1 MLQTPINVEPSNGQL
16 RYKGANDYV
25 EKRFTFQGDLLTFV
39 QGVVDDMEYNPNSIG
54 TTPSGFHILYN
65 SPADGHM
72 SAMHNGETF
81 ISYDPNHWMGNLMT
95 AGHNYKHKFRLF
107 QHYPQGM
114 TISGRS
120 VAGEPMAD
128 MYYARGNIYQKGVSA
143 YSNQKAYKPG
153 EVASNSGYTY
163 ACNTEITKNEED
175 DYNSD
180 GSSFNTD
187 HWTRVYD
194 YQTVIQPNLDN
205 IKEPFY
211 YEWDDES
218 SIHHKILLG
227 AIYMEVQYERHM
239 VAAYDKTTGI
249 VSFQKVT
256 FVNRTIGEDEQAYT
270 VREVDSI
277 TNDSL
282 NTSSKFRLM
291 YQSPYKMY
299 VNYLETGWYD
309 FKYRTRPNV
318 TTEIKYTA
326 SNQPNS
332 DDSADD
338 LRGVKNGIACN
349 GTYSQNEAV
358 GLKWYQYNLYAI
370 DGAEYDNTQA
380 YNIGDLCTHGE
391 IYKCNTYITKAA
403 GSTYNSD
410 GVAFNSAHWT
420 QVQAS
425 DCGELVENTDR
436 IFSYDLNANFPAH
449 PYDFSYVSELTIATQ
464 DDDTRAT
471 KDILNRFK
479 NLERLRYTYVLPG
492 SITGDEDPSAEHWYE
507 YDSTTGTFFP
517 TADTT
522 VQSGKTYFKK
532 YDAKIQDVEI
542 NNQPCTI
549 NDETKSITITDSVI
563 KLKWYCSKD
572 YGYNI
577 FRREVYSDGT
587 VSKKATYIGSRYTP
601 SENHTQQGQMQTHTI
616 YDFTAANNK
625 TYRYEFVVKNAY
637 IDATIV
643 GKPYYVDYIYN
654 VNTKWDGWNIM
665 AVTPKYDEDARHYYT
680 HGDNWTFISA
690 IDSGDIT
697 RNINSVLHVGTA
709 SYATTSRNHNK
720 YESGS
725 FTANLLGLIC
735 PDNEIVDDINRVKA
749 WMEFISGDN
758 PFILKSDK
766 GDVWMINIVNSPS
779 RSYDETIEPIL
790 TKIRYEWAEVQDV
803 EKCIIT

>member
-16 RYKGANDYV
+16 RYKGTNDYI

-81 ISYDPNHWMGNLMT
+81 ISYDPEHWMGNLMT

-114 TISGRS
+114 TIGGNS

-153 EVASNSGYTY
+153 DVASNSGYTY

-180 GSSFNTD
+180 GSSFNAD

-211 YEWDDES
+211 YEWDDDS
-218 SIHHKILLG
+218 QVHHKILLG

-270 VREVDSI
+270 VREVNSI
-277 TNDSL
+277 ANDSL

-291 YQSPYKMY
+291 YQNPYKMY

-309 FKYRTRPNV
+309 FKYRTRPV
-318 TTEIKYTA
+318 STTEIKNTA
-326 SNQPNS
+326 SNTESS

-338 LRGVKNGIACN
+338 IRGAKNGIACD
-349 GTYSQNEAV
+349 GTYSQAEAV

-370 DGAEYDNTQA
+370 DADLYSSSKT
-380 YNIGDLCTHGE
+380 YRIGDLCIYTNSVYRCIVNILSGE
-391 IYKCNTYITKAA
+391 N
-403 GSTYNSD
+403 
-410 GVAFNSAHWT
+410 FNQSHW
-420 QVQAS
+420 QEVQTS
-425 DCGELVENTDR
+425 EYGELVESTDR

-449 PYDFSYVSELTIATQ
+449 PFTFSYVAELTVCTQ
-464 DDDTRAT
+464 DDDTKTVKAV
-471 KDILNRFK
+471 KA
-479 NLERLRYTYVLPG
+479 RYTDRDRYTLITSWEEG
-492 SITGDEDPSAEHWYE
+492 SNPNELGWYE
-507 YDSTTGTFFP
+507 YNSSTNSFVLTT
-517 TADTT
+517 DTT
-522 VQSGKTYFKK
+522 VHSGKAYYWKQ
-532 YDAKIQDVEI
+532 DAEIRNVEI
-542 NNQPCTI
+542 NNKPCNL
-549 NDETKSITITDSVI
+549 NDMTASVSITDSII
-563 KLKWYCSKD
+563 KLKWYCSTN
-572 YGYNI
+572 YCYNI
-577 FRREVYSDGT
+577 FRREVYPDGT
-587 VSKKATYIGSRYTP
+587 VAKNATYIGRRDSSSATHAQSSY
-601 SENHTQQGQMQTHTI
+601 QTHTI
-616 YDFTAANNK
+616 YDYTAANNK
-625 TYRYEFVVKNAY
+625 SYRYEIVVKNAY
-637 IDATIV
+637 VNALTV
-643 GKPYYVDYIYN
+643 GQPYYVDYIYN
-654 VNTKWDGWNIM
+654 VNTKWDGWNIISI
-665 AVTPKYDEDARHYYT
+665 TPKYDEDARHYYA

-709 SYATTSRNHNK
+709 SYASTSRNHNK

-725 FTANLLGLIC
+725 FIANLLGLIC

-749 WMEFISGDN
+749 WMDFISGDN

-766 GDVWMINIVNSPS
+766 GDVWMVNIVNSPS

-790 TKIRYEWAEVQDV
+790 TKIRYEWAEIQDV